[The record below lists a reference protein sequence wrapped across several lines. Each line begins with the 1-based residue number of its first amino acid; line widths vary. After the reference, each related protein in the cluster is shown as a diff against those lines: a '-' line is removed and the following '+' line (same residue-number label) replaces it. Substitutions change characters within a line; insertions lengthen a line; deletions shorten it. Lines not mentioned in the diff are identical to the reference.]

1 MKLLKNISVE
11 GVDYKVLISD
21 EAFALKEAK
30 SRGIATVA
38 IDTKGVLDLSLAEY
52 AVESLEVIDDEF
64 LKKVVCRKYNMPLTI
79 LNTERLSLRELT
91 CDDYTK
97 VESSQA
103 SLGSDRYFED
113 KDTFFNYISITYR
126 FFDHGIW
133 AVEDRNTGD
142 FIGLA
147 CLYFKNDRERYFLSY
162 FIMPEHRKKGYAYE
176 ISKEIIEKTDK
187 SANPAIEIKKGNIP
201 SLKLAEKLAKYSK
214 EMLKYPIDI
223 FRLDML

>member
-1 MKLLKNISVE
+1 MKLLKSVNIDH
-11 GVDYKVLISD
+11 VDHEVLISD
-21 EAFALKEAK
+21 EALFLKEAK
-30 SRGIATVA
+30 NKGISTIA
-38 IDTKGVLDLSLAEY
+38 IDPKGILDLSLAEY
-52 AVESLEVIDDEF
+52 AVESPESIDDDYI
-64 LKKVVCRKYNMPLTI
+64 KKVVCRKLNIPLTI
-79 LNTERLSLRELT
+79 LKTDRLSLRELT

-103 SLGSDRYFED
+103 LLGSDRYFED

-147 CLYFKNDRERYFLSY
+147 GLYFKNDREKYFLSY

-176 ISKEIIEKTDK
+176 ISKAIIEKTYK
-187 SANPAIEIKKGNIP
+187 SAKPAIEIKKGNIA